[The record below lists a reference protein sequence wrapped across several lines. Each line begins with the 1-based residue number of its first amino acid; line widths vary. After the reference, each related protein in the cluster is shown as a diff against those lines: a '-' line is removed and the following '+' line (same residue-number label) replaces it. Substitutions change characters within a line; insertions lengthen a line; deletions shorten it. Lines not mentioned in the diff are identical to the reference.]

1 MSLPS
6 QQFRKWKKASAKLN
20 MALVM
25 MRFTPRERW
34 VAEICL
40 HGVNIETLSRTCSDP
55 EMETLKMEQPTFH
68 DSLDRMYDNAYDDED
83 DYDDRDRNISNPKS
97 SVLSL

>member
-1 MSLPS
+1 MNELFSRLQYEEVNNSFTTSDSMSLPS

-34 VAEICL
+34 VAGIC
-40 HGVNIETLSRTCSDP
+40 
-55 EMETLKMEQPTFH
+55 
-68 DSLDRMYDNAYDDED
+68 
-83 DYDDRDRNISNPKS
+83 
-97 SVLSL
+97 